1 MDIVYAILGGAAGAA
16 LISGVFSVI
25 LWLLNRKAH
34 KEDTAEINKTADC
47 TARGRE
53 IKAIS
58 DKVDAMYLAD
68 RLIMS
73 DRIKHLGKTYI
84 ANQQI
89 TAEELEDIMTMHQ
102 CYHNDLGGNG
112 FLDNI
117 MRQVQ
122 ELPIVTK

>member
-1 MDIVYAILGGAAGAA
+1 MLGGAAGAA
-16 LISGVFSVI
+16 LISGAFSVI

-34 KEDTAEINKTADC
+34 KEDTAADNQTAIC
-47 TARGRE
+47 TARGEE

-58 DKVDAMYLAD
+58 GKVDAMYLAD

-73 DRIKHLGKTYI
+73 DRIKHLGKIYI
-84 ANQQI
+84 ARREI
-89 TAEELEDIMTMHQ
+89 TAEELEDIMTMHE
-102 CYHNDLGGNG
+102 CYHSDLGGNG

-122 ELPIVTK
+122 ELPIVSK

>member
-1 MDIVYAILGGAAGAA
+1 MDIVYAVLGCSA
-16 LISGVFSVI
+16 LISGICSIV
-25 LWLLNRKAH
+25 LWLLQRKAQ
-34 KEDTAEINKTADC
+34 KEDAAASNKIADC
-47 TARGRE
+47 TARGKE

-58 DKVDAMYLAD
+58 NKVDAMYLAD

-102 CYHNDLGGNG
+102 CYHNELGGNG

-122 ELPIVTK
+122 ELPIVTKY